1 MEDPQYL
8 QYFKYADPKTGQKT
22 EDHLTGWQKIH
33 VTNFEHPYM
42 KNWWV
47 PGCTIG
53 YEHTFINA
61 LADFLK
67 GLETGTPVQPDF
79 RAGLRTQKVCDAVLA
94 SAKTGNWLEIK

>member
-1 MEDPQYL
+1 V
-8 QYFKYADPKTGQKT
+8 
-22 EDHLTGWQKIH
+22 H

-42 KNWWV
+42 DHWWV

-67 GLETGTPVQPDF
+67 GVETGSPAEPGFRAALETQ
-79 RAGLRTQKVCDAVLA
+79 RVCDAVLQ
-94 SAKTGNWLEIK
+94 SAREGRWVETGLG

>member
-1 MEDPQYL
+1 
-8 QYFKYADPKTGQKT
+8 
-22 EDHLTGWQKIH
+22 
-33 VTNFEHPYM
+33 M

-67 GLETGTPVQPDF
+67 SLETGKKVQPDF
-79 RAGLRTQKVCDAVLA
+79 RSALRTQKVCDAVLA
-94 SAKTGNWLEIK
+94 SAKSGKWVEIE